1 MAYWMKWD
9 WEHQCDFCKKRKQCL
24 NKPQLKNSIKKIKK
38 IFDNDPATTHSTLT
52 IECDDFSV
60 DRKKF
65 EEFNN

>member
-1 MAYWMKWD
+1 MI
-9 WEHQCDFCKKRKQCL
+9 FVRKE
-24 NKPQLKNSIKKIKK
+24 NSIKKIKK